1 MDETDV
7 LGPVDY
13 VIVEFPRTRPTSRVR
28 EAEMPMMARRAM
40 RREVMGADT
49 GVSDCLPSAPLLS
62 SL

>member
-40 RREVMGADT
+40 RREVMGVDR
-49 GVSDCLPSAPLLS
+49 G
-62 SL
+62 